1 MVRAV
6 RIDGTGN
13 RALPF
18 ANQAELAKLADWSDE
33 SLAHACAKIRYPHL
47 RQPDPLEV
55 PAGSA
60 QKEAPL
66 SAPPESTREYHSEY
80 ASANGLMC
88 YCPEHAGEYP
98 RRAPAPGAGPIA
110 LCGA

>member
-6 RIDGTGN
+6 WVCA
-13 RALPF
+13 RAIALCLLLS

-55 PAGSA
+55 LAGSA
-60 QKEAPL
+60 QKHRLAHPLRALGSIAP
-66 SAPPESTREYHSEY
+66 STPRRT
-80 ASANGLMC
+80 GLM
-88 YCPEHAGEYP
+88 YYLLPG
-98 RRAPAPGAGPIA
+98 APAPGAGPIG
-110 LCGA
+110 LCGP